1 MSDAHFIETIIGVG
15 ILLFAAK
22 LMAELF
28 LRLKLPIVLGELIAG
43 MVVGPFALGGL
54 EIIDGKQLLQIN
66 DEIRVLG
73 EMGAIVILFMAGLEM
88 TPKEFLKGGKAAFV
102 VGTLGVVIPF
112 FAGLAVFQ
120 LFGFD
125 VLQSMLIAT
134 ALTATSIAIS
144 IQVLNEFGKI
154 KTPEARLI
162 IGAAIVD
169 DILAIAVLSVVTSMA
184 GSEGG
189 VDDIDITEITIT
201 ILKVLGF
208 FAIML
213 VVAVVVIPKIITPR
227 LWKAKGSVE
236 GIATAAFFGAAALA
250 GSIGLSPIVG
260 AFAVGMALSTT
271 KVFEKIEN
279 YIGKIGLIFAPLFF
293 AIMLIVAV
301 VVIPKVITPRIWKAK
316 GSVEGIATAA
326 FFGAA
331 ALAGSIGLSPI
342 VGAFAVGMA
351 LSTTKVFDKIENYV
365 GKIGLIFAP
374 LFFAIIGAQVDL
386 RAVDLNILA
395 LSAVIVIIAVTTKLF
410 GCGLPAM
417 YFLKSKQ
424 KGLRVGIGMI
434 SRGEVGLI
442 VAGVGI
448 TAGILTS
455 EVYSTI
461 IIMVVVTTIITP
473 IWLKIEYRK
482 EQKNDKNE
490 SNKTVKQKSE

>member
-1 MSDAHFIETIIGVG
+1 MSEAHFIETIIGVG

-43 MVVGPFALGGL
+43 MIVGPFALGGL
-54 EIIDGKQLLQIN
+54 QIIDGKQLLQIN
-66 DEIRVLG
+66 DEIRILG

-112 FAGLAVFQ
+112 FVGLAVFQ

-125 VLQSMLIAT
+125 ALQSMLIAT

-144 IQVLNEFGKI
+144 IQVLSEFGKL

-162 IGAAIVD
+162 IGAAIID
-169 DILAIAVLSVVTSMA
+169 DILAIAVLSVVTSIA
-184 GSEGG
+184 GSDGG
-189 VDDIDITEITIT
+189 VADIDITQVTIT
-201 ILKVLGF
+201 ILQVLGF

-213 VVAVVVIPKIITPR
+213 IVSVVVIPKI
-227 LWKAKGSVE
+227 
-236 GIATAAFFGAAALA
+236 
-250 GSIGLSPIVG
+250 
-260 AFAVGMALSTT
+260 
-271 KVFEKIEN
+271 
-279 YIGKIGLIFAPLFF
+279 
-293 AIMLIVAV
+293 
-301 VVIPKVITPRIWKAK
+301 ITPRIWKAK

-351 LSTTKVFDKIENYV
+351 LSTSKVFDKIESYV

-386 RAVDLNILA
+386 RAVDLNILI
-395 LSAVIVIIAVTTKLF
+395 LSAVIVIVAVTTKLF

-424 KGLRVGIGMI
+424 KGMRVGIGMI

-482 EQKNDKNE
+482 EQKKGDGTSEIK
-490 SNKTVKQKSE
+490 SKQKSE

>member
-1 MSDAHFIETIIGVG
+1 MSEAHFIETIIGVG

-43 MVVGPFALGGL
+43 MIVGPFALGGL
-54 EIIDGKQLLQIN
+54 QIIDGKQLLQIN
-66 DEIRVLG
+66 DEIRILG

-112 FAGLAVFQ
+112 FVGLTVFQ

-125 VLQSMLIAT
+125 ALQSMLIAT

-144 IQVLNEFGKI
+144 IQVLSEFGKL

-162 IGAAIVD
+162 IGAAIID
-169 DILAIAVLSVVTSMA
+169 DILAIAVLSVVTSIA
-184 GSEGG
+184 GSDGG
-189 VDDIDITEITIT
+189 VADIDITQVTIT
-201 ILKVLGF
+201 ILQVLGF

-213 VVAVVVIPKIITPR
+213 IVSVVVIPKI
-227 LWKAKGSVE
+227 
-236 GIATAAFFGAAALA
+236 
-250 GSIGLSPIVG
+250 
-260 AFAVGMALSTT
+260 
-271 KVFEKIEN
+271 
-279 YIGKIGLIFAPLFF
+279 
-293 AIMLIVAV
+293 
-301 VVIPKVITPRIWKAK
+301 ITPRIWKAK

-351 LSTTKVFDKIENYV
+351 LSTSKVFDKIESYV

-386 RAVDLNILA
+386 RAVDLNILI
-395 LSAVIVIIAVTTKLF
+395 LSAVIVIVAVTTKLF

-424 KGLRVGIGMI
+424 KGMRVGIGMI

-482 EQKNDKNE
+482 EQKRGDGTSEIK
-490 SNKTVKQKSE
+490 SKQKSE